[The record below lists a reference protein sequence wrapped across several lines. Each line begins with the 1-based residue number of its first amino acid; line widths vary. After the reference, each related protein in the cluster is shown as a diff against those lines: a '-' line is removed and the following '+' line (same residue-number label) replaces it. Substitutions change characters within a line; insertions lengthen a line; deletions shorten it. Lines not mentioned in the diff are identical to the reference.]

1 MQIMLERN
9 QKKMTNILLDDGECK
24 PLKREDFSLTEDQ
37 LKGVMC
43 DAVLVV
49 IVK

>member
-1 MQIMLERN
+1 
-9 QKKMTNILLDDGECK
+9 MTNILRDNGEGK
-24 PLKREDFSLTEDQ
+24 PQEEFSLTEDQ
-37 LKGVMC
+37 LRGVMC

>member
-1 MQIMLERN
+1 
-9 QKKMTNILLDDGECK
+9 MTNILRDTGEGK
-24 PLKREDFSLTEDQ
+24 PLEQEGFSLTEDQ